1 MVDLQKAADNGR
13 NLEAEDYKQ
22 LLVSQNNALIS
33 IKKVLRSA
41 KVDLGLRFLTLASPL
56 ICKRSDPNN
65 ELEKFD
71 TMDPREVIKIHSHL
85 VAEIN
90 MKIEFM
96 KMNYES
102 ESSAN
107 IFLNFRSSVK
117 RW

>member
-41 KVDLGLRFLTLASPL
+41 KVDLGFKLLTPASPL

-65 ELEKFD
+65 ELEKFES
-71 TMDPREVIKIHSHL
+71 MDPREVIKIHSRF

-102 ESSAN
+102 EYSAN
-107 IFLNFRSSVK
+107 IPEFRHYKVD
-117 RW
+117 